1 MTEHKHKQM
10 MGREYFHIF
19 GESCKSRI
27 ILFTLSISVRF
38 HKNEKKK
45 KKKEGA
51 RGGGANAEFQK
62 EDNSAFIERWY
73 NFTENKMH
81 VSVCTETNTG

>member
-1 MTEHKHKQM
+1 M

-19 GESCKSRI
+19 GESCKSRK

-45 KKKEGA
+45 KEGA
-51 RGGGANAEFQK
+51 RGWGANAEFQK

-73 NFTENKMH
+73 TFTENKMH
-81 VSVCTETNTG
+81 VSVCTETNIG